1 MTQLDTQNLLTS
13 PEATDIMMKPF
24 RKRVRKSDM
33 DIKPLFPL
41 IAGSIYVVLLCVTL
55 FNHADQKQQKLFAVY
70 LAAATVWSFCDFLL
84 RSDFFPDHKLL
95 LFRIVIFGSVLWAV
109 QLYCFSRSF
118 LSLPG
123 GHAMLFGYASLGIL
137 GILIIL
143 GYAPPSITYTDGHV
157 SPEYGWWFIFYVVPL
172 LGVAATGVY
181 SLVKKLLTANSME
194 EHNKIGYLIIAVAVL
209 VIFGFVGITPLAERM
224 PVGHIGSAL
233 AAAILTYAVANYEL
247 VSISFVLRRSLGSFL
262 LVCFGF
268 VANLLLFFL
277 IHLLVGFELRVDTM
291 LFASGAMLAVSWL
304 LYWTR
309 PILLG
314 TIDQIFF
321 KDKYQHR
328 RELLHFVSHKMGEVF
343 SLEELCQGLLPP
355 LVKALDCRGA
365 YVLLLQTNGDFMV
378 EHSEPKQ
385 ELPNKRY
392 RIKQDSPMI
401 TWLTKKYLSDDS
413 INIYPQF
420 RGLWKEE
427 RDEFKALGIEL
438 LFPLVSRSHMVGIL
452 ALCQK
457 NTRQYSIDD
466 SNLVESIASQ
476 VAIAMDKIYY
486 QEEMKK
492 RERELSFINR
502 LSSVIASSLNIQEVY
517 TTFVDG
523 LREIIDVDFAAIALI
538 DGGELSLVAMSTSA
552 YVTPIWAVDQR
563 MPLKGT
569 ATEWIATHKKTM
581 VEQNLTR
588 DRMFTT
594 SKAYLKMGIHSIIYL
609 PLVTKDECIGS
620 LIIGNRNPNVYME
633 VQITL
638 LEKLALQIS
647 TSVVNAKLYAKTAE
661 KARIDDL
668 TGLFN
673 RRHFEEVMQQEIDRH
688 ARYGSIFS
696 LAFMDLDEFKNYNDS
711 LGHVAGDS
719 ILERIGK
726 IVLDSIRNVDCAFR
740 HGGDEF
746 AVIMPNTTIENASAV
761 TDRIRLRIESEFGG
775 MKRIPVTASF
785 GLASWP
791 GDGLTKDHIVNA
803 ADKALYYAKRTGG
816 NRVCLV
822 SQMLP
827 SLSEPIGKMAESDK
841 EVLNIIYALAST
853 IEARDTYTYG
863 HSRKVQFYAVI
874 LAEALKLPAEKVAIV
889 SHAALLHD
897 IGKIGIYDGI
907 LNKPGRLDFQEMEL
921 IKTHPDLSRTIVGH
935 VDSLTP
941 CLPAIHQHHERWDG
955 AGYPSGLKGDAISL
969 EGRILALADAF
980 DAMTS
985 KRPYREPLSTKKAIQ
1000 ELKNGAG
1007 TQFDPELVE
1016 VFIPIALS
1024 SSTDNLAVL
1033 SHYEKALTV

>member
-1 MTQLDTQNLLTS
+1 M
-13 PEATDIMMKPF
+13 
-24 RKRVRKSDM
+24 
-33 DIKPLFPL
+33 
-41 IAGSIYVVLLCVTL
+41 
-55 FNHADQKQQKLFAVY
+55 
-70 LAAATVWSFCDFLL
+70 W
-84 RSDFFPDHKLL
+84 
-95 LFRIVIFGSVLWAV
+95 
-109 QLYCFSRSF
+109 
-118 LSLPG
+118 
-123 GHAMLFGYASLGIL
+123 FGYASLCIL

-143 GYAPPSITYTDGHV
+143 GYAPPSITYMDGHI
-157 SPEYGWWFIFYVVPL
+157 SPEYGWWFLSFVAPL
-172 LGVAATGVY
+172 LVVAGAGGY
-181 SLVKKLLTANSME
+181 SLIKKLLTAGDLE
-194 EHNKIGYLIIAVAVL
+194 ERNKIGYLIIAVAVL
-209 VIFGFVGITPLAERM
+209 IISGFIGITPLADRI

-233 AAAILTYAVANYEL
+233 AAAILTYAVVNHAL
-247 VSISFVLRRSLGSFL
+247 VSISFVLRRSLGTFL
-262 LVCFGF
+262 LACFGF
-268 VANLLLFFL
+268 VANLLLFLF
-277 IHLLVGFELRVDTM
+277 IHLMVGFELRVDTM
-291 LFASGAMLAVSWL
+291 LFATGAMLAVSWL
-304 LYWTR
+304 LYRTH
-309 PILLG
+309 PIMLG
-314 TIDQIFF
+314 TVDQIFF

-328 RELLHFVSHKMGEVF
+328 HELLHFVSQKMGEVF
-343 SLEELCQGLLPP
+343 SLEELCEGLLPP
-355 LVKALDCRGA
+355 LVKALDCQGA

-385 ELPNKRY
+385 ELQNKRY
-392 RIKQDSPMI
+392 RIKHDSPMI

-413 INIYPQF
+413 IDIYPQF

-427 RDEFKALGIEL
+427 RDEFKAFGIEL
-438 LFPLVSRSHMVGIL
+438 FFPLVSRSHMVGIL

-457 NTRQYSIDD
+457 NSRKYSIDD

-486 QEEMKK
+486 QEELKK
-492 RERELSFINR
+492 REKELSFINR
-502 LSSVIASSLNIQEVY
+502 LSSVMASSLNLQEVY

-523 LREIIDVDFAAIALI
+523 LREVIDVDFAAITLI
-538 DGGELSLVAMSTSA
+538 DGKELSFVAMSTSA
-552 YVTPIWAVDQR
+552 HVKPIWTVDQR
-563 MPLKGT
+563 IPLKGT
-569 ATEWIATHKKTM
+569 GTEWIATHKKTM
-581 VEQNLTR
+581 VEQDLAR
-588 DRMFTT
+588 DRMFTV
-594 SKAYLKMGIHSIIYL
+594 SKAYFKMGIRSVIYL

-633 VQITL
+633 VQISL
-638 LEKLALQIS
+638 LEKLALQIA
-647 TSVVNAKLYAKTAE
+647 TSVVNAKLYARTAE
-661 KARIDDL
+661 KARIDEL

-673 RRHFEEVMQQEIDRH
+673 RRHFDEVIQQEIDRH

-719 ILERIGK
+719 MLERVGK
-726 IVLDSIRNVDCAFR
+726 IVLASIRNVDCAFR

-746 AVIMPNTTIENASAV
+746 AIIMPNTTIENASTV
-761 TDRIRLRIESEFGG
+761 IDRIRLRIESELGG
-775 MKRIPVTASF
+775 IKRIPVTASF

-791 GDGLTKDHIVNA
+791 SDGLTKDHIVNA
-803 ADKALYYAKRTGG
+803 ADKALYHAKRTGG
-816 NRVCLV
+816 NRACLV

-827 SLSEPIGKMAESDK
+827 SLSEPTEKMAKTDK

-863 HSRKVQFYAVI
+863 HSRKVQFYAVM

-907 LNKPGRLDFQEMEL
+907 LNKPGRLDAQEMEL

-955 AGYPSGLKGDAISL
+955 TGYPSGLKGDSISL

-1007 TQFDPELVE
+1007 TQFDPKLVE

-1033 SHYEKALTV
+1033 GHYEKALTV